1 MAETLKVAIIGAG
14 LGGLTLAKTLLQP
27 EQPGRPVEVCI
38 YEAWDHWKVRGGAL
52 GLAAGARILRRLG
65 LGEQLK
71 EAANQ
76 VDGFRLHFFA
86 EGTELNSLNL
96 PACTAMRTDL
106 QKILVDSL
114 PSSCIKLGH
123 KLVEIT
129 EGTDEVTLEFENG
142 ERATAHLLVASDGIH
157 SFARQKIFGGDQP
170 EFTGFRVLYSLSSK
184 HFRADPTVAHVHW
197 KEVDGAG
204 YGLLD
209 LTAGKGENR
218 HDVMIIIMRSE
229 EQVTD
234 RWDSTLVKE
243 RLEEFAAHVAPD
255 HPVLGKAVECSEVC
269 FDWGIYKQPT
279 RDSWISPKGRV
290 VLLGDAAHAT
300 APFMGQGAN
309 MAMHDAFCLGEILMN
324 EKIAMQDG
332 LKLYETSRKAYCEAV
347 VSKSSMVGGLHT
359 ASGFKATLRNNF
371 LCWMM
376 LRTMRKVVATDP
388 TARKPWEEKSPR
400 RFSRFFQQ
408 LGKKIQGICSPA
420 SAKV

>member
-65 LGEQLK
+65 LGDQLK

-86 EGTELNSLNL
+86 NGTELNSLNL

-106 QKILVDSL
+106 QKIMVDSL

-123 KLVEIT
+123 KLKEIT
-129 EGTDEVTLEFENG
+129 EGSDDVTLEFENG
-142 ERATAHLLVASDGIH
+142 ARASAHLVVASDGIH
-157 SFARQKIFGGDQP
+157 SFVRQKVFGGDQP

-184 HFRADPTVAHVHW
+184 PFRPDPTVAHIHW

-204 YGLLD
+204 YGMMD
-209 LTAGKGENR
+209 MTAGKGENR
-218 HDVMIIIMRSE
+218 HDFMIIIMRSE

-243 RLEEFAAHVAPD
+243 RLQEFAERVAPE

-279 RDSWISPKGRV
+279 RESWISSKGRV

-309 MAMHDAFCLGEILMN
+309 MAMHDAFCLGQILMN
-324 EKIAMQDG
+324 DQIPLQDG
-332 LKLYETSRKAYCEAV
+332 LKLYETSRKPYCEAV
-347 VSKSSMVGGLHT
+347 VSKSSMVGALHT
-359 ASGFKATLRNNF
+359 ASGFKAALRNKF
-371 LCWMM
+371 LSLMW
-376 LRTMRKVVATDP
+376 LRNMRAVVATDP
-388 TARKPWEEKSPR
+388 TARKPWEKSP
-400 RFSRFFQQ
+400 SFFQQ
-408 LGKKIQGICSPA
+408 LGRKIQGICSPKEA
-420 SAKV
+420 AKV